1 VKRYTYL
8 ILALVAMFVV
18 ACSSDQSGASATQSA
33 TAEAG
38 ADETPAPDGADPTLE
53 PGAGD
58 LAGILP
64 TEVGGITIQYESAQG
79 ADVMGAE
86 GVDDEAQEFFD
97 RVGAEPSDLSSAFGF
112 GVDTESGSGITIFA
126 FRVAGAD
133 EGQLRDEFRAT
144 VEEDETQTMTE
155 ENVEGKNVL
164 ALSTDG
170 ELSGYV
176 YVKNDIVFVIGGSP
190 MDLADEALSQLP

>member
-8 ILALVAMFVV
+8 ILALVALFVV
-18 ACSSDQSGASATQSA
+18 ACSSDQSGASATQSESA
-33 TAEAG
+33 AA
-38 ADETPAPDGADPTLE
+38 AETPAPDGADATLE

-64 TEVGGITIQYESAQG
+64 TEVGGITIEYESASG
-79 ADVMGAE
+79 EAVMGAE
-86 GVDDEAQEFFD
+86 GVSVEAQEFFD
-97 RVGAEPSDLSSAFGF
+97 RVGAQPSDLSSAFGF

-133 EGQLRDEFRAT
+133 EGTLRDEFRAT

-176 YVKNDIVFVIGGSP
+176 YVKNDVVFVIGGSP